1 MKLTKLLVPAAL
13 SIALAACGNL
23 SKVSDEGTTDKPVWP
38 KVEDSRFNSDGSQKG
53 TWPNWDNVHMIEKG
67 MNKDQI
73 YHLIGR
79 PHFAE
84 GLFGVHEWDY
94 VFNYRENG
102 VHKICQYKILFDKNM
117 EAQSFFW
124 LPEGCSD
131 RTEYQLSSD
140 FRFDFDSANLK
151 AGSQKVIA
159 DLVNKLPKDKQISI
173 VGYTDR
179 LGSDAYNLALSQR
192 RAVAVKNA
200 MVALGIPASHIQA
213 SGMGKADQVK
223 ACENETGAELRQCL
237 APNRRAVISTN

>member
-38 KVEDSRFNSDGSQKG
+38 KIEESLFNSNGSQKG

-73 YHLIGR
+73 YYLIGR

-124 LPEGCSD
+124 LPEGCGD

-140 FRFDFDSANLK
+140 FLFDFDSANLK
-151 AGSQKVIA
+151 PESQKVIE
-159 DLVNKLPKDKQISI
+159 DLVNKLSKNKQIWI
-173 VGYTDR
+173 TGYTDR
-179 LGSDAYNLALSQR
+179 LGSESYNLALSQR

-200 MVALGIPASHIQA
+200 MVALGIPASRIQA
-213 SGMGKADQVK
+213 IGMGKADQVK

-237 APNRRAVISTN
+237 APNRRVVISTN

>member
-38 KVEDSRFNSDGSQKG
+38 KIEDSRFNSDGSQKG

-140 FRFDFDSANLK
+140 FLFDFDSANLK

-159 DLVNKLPKDKQISI
+159 DLVNKLSKDKQISI

-200 MVALGIPASHIQA
+200 MVALGIPAAHIQA

-237 APNRRAVISTN
+237 APNRRVVISTN